1 VIYVEYIERDRWVP
15 IEVFRHLGEQ
25 QSNWAEGSADRMVLQ
40 LGRTLRLGP
49 RPSYLCLWDI
59 PDIGRLDAWE
69 DYFHSSAALSNA
81 RSLAMHRA
89 INIDRAGLYD
99 VLRQESLG
107 EAPLLYIVE
116 YCEPA
121 PVKAQAILESFADR
135 AKHYGD
141 LKLGFLLLR
150 LGHLG
155 PDPALLSIWA
165 APSYVAAESLL
176 RAAPPDHA
184 KIIDVGIY
192 RSFGGE
198 IL

>member
-1 VIYVEYIERDRWVP
+1 MIYVEFIERDRWVP
-15 IEVFRHLGEQ
+15 IEVFRHLGQQ
-25 QSNWAEGSADRMVLQ
+25 QSTWGEGSVDRMVLQ

-99 VLRQESLG
+99 VLHQESLG
-107 EAPLLYIVE
+107 DAPLIYIVE
-116 YCEPA
+116 YCDPA
-121 PVKAQAILESFADR
+121 PVKAKPILESFLDR
-135 AKHYGD
+135 ANRHGD
-141 LKLGFLLLR
+141 LKLTFLLLR

-165 APSYVAAESLL
+165 APSYVSAESLL
-176 RAAPPDHA
+176 RADRPDHA
-184 KIIDVGIY
+184 EVIDVGIY
-192 RSFGGE
+192 RPFGDE